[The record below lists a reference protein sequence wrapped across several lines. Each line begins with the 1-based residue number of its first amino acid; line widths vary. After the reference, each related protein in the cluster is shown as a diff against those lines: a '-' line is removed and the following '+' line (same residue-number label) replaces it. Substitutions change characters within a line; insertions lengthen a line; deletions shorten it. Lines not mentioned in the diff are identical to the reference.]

1 MIVTHCLFLHQK
13 LYGSIHKVCLSL
25 FYLMDNNIIV
35 LLFNGNQYW
44 MSNKIGGCVETY
56 TWPSS
61 IPISD
66 QSKHLLLVFSYDS
79 LNSWKLHQ
87 MECDS
92 LQYGAIIKL
101 NNNKSLSSY
110 LIYEAKV
117 VLYYQNLGT
126 SNHRKPFIFC
136 LHDSQY
142 LCLTRY

>member
-1 MIVTHCLFLHQK
+1 
-13 LYGSIHKVCLSL
+13 
-25 FYLMDNNIIV
+25 
-35 LLFNGNQYW
+35 

-66 QSKHLLLVFSYDS
+66 QSKHFFLVFPYDS
-79 LNSWKLHQ
+79 LNSLKLHQ

-92 LQYGAIIKL
+92 LQYGAITKL
-101 NNNKSLSSY
+101 NYIHIGLSY

-117 VLYYQNLGT
+117 LLYYQNLGT

-136 LHDSQY
+136 LHNSQY
-142 LCLTRY
+142 LCLTRYQQFFLWLLCIMFFFFRKYYIFFKTLLVIDIDISS